1 VTERRVTERRVTEP
15 EVTER
20 PGGGPAALPVVGKW
34 TWASVE
40 ATRTENAH
48 ARTLRLRVPDWIP
61 HLPGQHYVVRLTAED
76 GYSASRSYSVGSPP
90 EDAGVVELT
99 IERLDDGEVSPY
111 LVDEVQVGDEIE
123 VRGPIGGYFV
133 WRGDGP
139 LLLLAGGSGVV
150 PVMAMLRHR
159 RLARPD
165 VPARL
170 LLSVRTPDDLIYA
183 ADLGPET
190 TVIYSRRTPPGA
202 PRPAGR
208 ITAADVAG
216 VAFDAGPAY
225 VCGSSGFVETAARL
239 VAEHGYSADRILLE
253 RYGPTG

>member
-1 VTERRVTERRVTEP
+1 VTDLSLP
-15 EVTER
+15 L
-20 PGGGPAALPVVGKW
+20 PG
-34 TWASVE
+34 TWRWATVESVR
-40 ATRTENAH
+40 AENAH
-48 ARTLRLRVPDWIP
+48 ARTLRLRVPDWVP

-76 GYSASRSYSVGSPP
+76 GYSATRSYSVGSPP
-90 EDAGVVELT
+90 EDTGVVELT
-99 IERLDDGEVSPY
+99 VERLADGEVSPY
-111 LVDEVQVGDEIE
+111 LVDDVVAGDEIE

-139 LLLLAGGSGVV
+139 LLLVGGGSGVV

-170 LLSVRTPDDLIYA
+170 LFSVRTP
-183 ADLGPET
+183 ADLLYADELGAET
-190 TVIYSRRTPPGA
+190 TTLYTRRTPPGFA
-202 PRPAGR
+202 RPPAR
-208 ITAADVAG
+208 ITAADVAA
-216 VAFDAGPAY
+216 VAFDGGPAY

-239 VAEHGYSADRILLE
+239 LAEHGYSADRILLE